1 MSKQKQKYF
10 KPQNTPFAAFE
21 MYSDSSAVLA
31 PASALALS
39 IPDQS
44 IRSVIL
50 NLSINNNLN
59 SRKNAF
65 ETMIKRLNEMEDSDL
80 FLTTIR
86 PICSIF
92 NQEVIDFYVETRV
105 LSLKLVDEM
114 LQKIKTRL
122 HEKELLQKYEHL
134 TPEQVDMIW
143 QKVFSNNDT
152 DS

>member
-1 MSKQKQKYF
+1 
-10 KPQNTPFAAFE
+10 

-114 LQKIKTRL
+114 LQKNKTV
-122 HEKELLQKYEHL
+122 EEFK
-134 TPEQVDMIW
+134 
-143 QKVFSNNDT
+143 
-152 DS
+152 